1 MYLFYYFLAVLGFH
15 CCTGFSLV
23 ALSGGYPLVV
33 VLGLLITVA
42 SPVAEH
48 VQLLRTSGIA
58 APGLRSC
65 GLWA

>member
-1 MYLFYYFLAVLGFH
+1 MLGFH

-23 ALSGGYPLVV
+23 ALSGGYSLVV
-33 VLGLLITVA
+33 VLGLLTAVA

-48 VQLLRTSGIA
+48 VQLVRTSVIA